1 MREEEV
7 EILSH
12 LSWAIAIVVLI
23 KWKVEEEGWKWEV
36 EEES

>member
-7 EILSH
+7 EILPQ
-12 LSWAIAIVVLI
+12 LLCAIGIVVLI
-23 KWKVEEEGWKWEV
+23 KCEVEEEGWKWEV

>member
-1 MREEEV
+1 MGEEEV

-12 LSWAIAIVVLI
+12 LLCAIGIVVLI
-23 KWKVEEEGWKWEV
+23 KWEVEEEGWKWEV